1 MKMTFAQKIL
11 AQKAGLDHVEVGQ
24 IVEIT
29 PDFCMSHDNTAAI
42 SKIFAKIGVERVKD
56 PERFVVVLD
65 HTVPASTEKYALG
78 HKEIRQFV
86 AKQGIKH
93 FYDGGVGICHQVLPE
108 KGFALPGALILGSD
122 SHTTTYGAFG
132 AFSAG
137 IGRSEMAVLYA
148 TSKIWLKTPETIKIV
163 IHGELREPV
172 TSKDLILRII
182 GDIGADGALYKSI
195 EFSGEAITGMSQAS
209 RMVLSN
215 MAIEC
220 GAKNGYIAPDDKTFR
235 FLEGRA
241 VREYYPVY
249 PDPDAQYESVLKF
262 DASEIGPQV
271 AKPHTVDNVAPVEE
285 VVGTKIDQVLLGTC
299 TNGRLQDL
307 RLAAKIVSEKKIA
320 KGVRMLVLPASRE
333 VLLDALSEGL
343 IDTFV
348 RAGAMV
354 LNPGCGPC
362 LGAHQGVLAPGEVCL
377 STANRNF
384 KGRMGSRDAEIYLAS
399 PATVA
404 ASALTGAITDPR
416 KMFAGGAK

>member
-1 MKMTFAQKIL
+1 MTFAEKIL
-11 AQKAGLDHVEVGQ
+11 AQKAGLDHVEPGQ
-24 IVEIT
+24 IVTVT

-42 SKIFAKIGVERVKD
+42 SKIFGKIGVERVKD
-56 PERFVVVLD
+56 PERFVIVLD
-65 HTVPASTEKYALG
+65 HTVPPSTEKYALG

-86 AKQGIKH
+86 AQQGIVH

-108 KGFALPGALILGSD
+108 KGFALPGTLILGSD

-148 TSKIWLKTPETIKIV
+148 TSKIWLKVPSTFKIV
-163 IHGELREPV
+163 VHGRLRAPL
-172 TSKDLILRII
+172 TSKDLILKII
-182 GDIGADGALYKSI
+182 GDIGADGALYRSV
-195 EFSGEAITGMSQAS
+195 EFTGAAITEMSQAA

-215 MAIEC
+215 MAIEM

-241 VREYYPVY
+241 VRKYYPVY
-249 PDPDAQYESVLKF
+249 PDSDASYEKVLEF
-262 DASEIGPQV
+262 DASDLIPQV

-285 VVGTKIDQVLLGTC
+285 VAGTKIDQVLLGTC
-299 TNGRLQDL
+299 TNGRLEDL
-307 RLAAKIVSEKKIA
+307 RLAARIIAGKKIA
-320 KGVRMLVLPASRE
+320 TGVRMLVLPASRE

-362 LGAHQGVLAPGEVCL
+362 LGVHEGVLAPGEVCL

-404 ASALTGAITDPR
+404 ASALTGVITDPR
-416 KMFAGGAK
+416 DVFEGGAE

>member
-1 MKMTFAQKIL
+1 MTFAEKIL
-11 AQKAGLDHVEVGQ
+11 AQKAGLDHVEPGQ
-24 IVEIT
+24 IVTVT

-42 SKIFAKIGVERVKD
+42 SKIFGKIGVERVKD
-56 PERFVVVLD
+56 PERFVIVLD
-65 HTVPASTEKYALG
+65 HTVPPSTEKYALG

-86 AKQGIKH
+86 VQQGIVH

-108 KGFALPGALILGSD
+108 KGFALPGTLVLGAD

-148 TSKIWLKTPETIKIV
+148 TSKIWLKVPSTFKIV
-163 IHGELREPV
+163 VHGRLRAPL
-172 TSKDLILRII
+172 TSKDLILKII
-182 GDIGADGALYKSI
+182 GDIGADGALYRSV
-195 EFSGEAITGMSQAS
+195 EFTGAAITEMSQAA

-215 MAIEC
+215 MAIEM

-241 VREYYPVY
+241 VRKYYPVY
-249 PDPDAQYESVLKF
+249 PDPDASYEKVLEF
-262 DASEIGPQV
+262 DASDLIPQV

-285 VVGTKIDQVLLGTC
+285 VAGTKIDQVLLGTC
-299 TNGRLQDL
+299 TNGRLEDL
-307 RLAAKIVSEKKIA
+307 RLAARIIAGKKIA
-320 KGVRMLVLPASRE
+320 TGVRMLVLPASRE

-362 LGAHQGVLAPGEVCL
+362 LGVHEGVLAPGEVCL

-404 ASALTGAITDPR
+404 ASALTGVITDPR
-416 KMFAGGAK
+416 DVFEGGAE

>member
-1 MKMTFAQKIL
+1 MGMTFAQKIL
-11 AQKAGLDHVEVGQ
+11 AKKAGLDHVEVGQ
-24 IVEIT
+24 IVTVT

-42 SKIFAKIGVERVKD
+42 SKTFAKIGVDRVKD
-56 PERFVVVLD
+56 PERFVIVLD

-78 HKEIRQFV
+78 HKEIREFV
-86 AKQGIKH
+86 ASQGIEH

-108 KGFALPGALILGSD
+108 KGFALPGTLILGSD

-148 TSKIWLKTPETIKIV
+148 TSKIWLKTPATIKIV
-163 IHGELREPV
+163 VHGVLQESV
-172 TSKDLILRII
+172 TSKDLILKII

-195 EFSGEAITGMSQAS
+195 EFSGEAITEMSQAS
-209 RMVLSN
+209 RMVISN

-241 VREYYPVY
+241 VREDYPVY
-249 PDPDAQYESVLKF
+249 PDPDAQYESVLEF
-262 DASEIGPQV
+262 DAGAIGPQV
-271 AKPHTVDNVAPVEE
+271 AKPHTVDNVSPVEE
-285 VVGTKIDQVLLGTC
+285 VAGTKIDQVLLGTC
-299 TNGRLQDL
+299 TNGRLEDL
-307 RLAAKIVSEKKIA
+307 RLAAKIISGKKIA

-343 IDTFV
+343 IDKFV

-384 KGRMGSRDAEIYLAS
+384 KGRMGSADAEIYLAS
-399 PATVA
+399 PSTVA

-416 KMFAGGAK
+416 KVFAGGAK